1 MTSTGGSIKLKAIF
15 TPLVAGGAPGALGS
29 ECVPLR
35 LDVYATRELKSETQQ
50 ILITDLSVRVLELEL
65 AVQKRRHEHAPGLP
79 FCDANVG
86 LEREYLAFDDGMCA
100 LSSAVIVN
108 MYARSYTASGQEI
121 FTSLGAAL
129 LPVATL
135 LSIEQ
140 RRKVNTFFNV
150 ILDRELDSQTQPTT
164 PPIKGTI
171 QVTEVRSTNLVLRS
185 RRRGDIYQDYD
196 CISKANN
203 AMRAMI
209 RRGQDSFFGPKAFLR
224 PTVPILMPYHVP
236 TNQTDFMILPS
247 SAYTMVR
254 PREKLDVPYYENLLR
269 VALRRSRL
277 TEAEAVALAIAT
289 RDNTAP
295 RWQRSA
301 FAAFVVRAMS
311 VFALSQCYMDDLCN
325 LNNGR
330 DPWRADLVCS
340 DEDFKLCRLCGGD
353 DCEGCALEPHM
364 HVNQLCDCT
373 DNLSSFS
380 PLLRLV
386 RSYLRAFVPCLAL
399 GCVTNKKFGI
409 DQLDQ
414 PGASAAHTFAVL
426 IPFTMFE
433 RLLTPE
439 NRTAVTED
447 SLFERD
453 RAADIAQW
461 SAGIEQFPLI
471 CEATAPIDP
480 AMRSMWNPTGA
491 GQYYAS
497 DPASA
502 DVATKAVAARGRFTK
517 AAIGALIKNSDENKI
532 GLEITGVPER
542 DERSGTAE
550 PRDQSTFYKWIVS
563 LTTNMFLDR
572 LHCDFSL
579 VYNRDDA
586 EKQTFGVTFAD
597 FINGKASIGLTPY
610 LIYTKEEA
618 VIVDAVLADQQSVPN
633 LVLPPSIEKKA
644 PRAYENADYI
654 NSKAVEGLTPY
665 VIYRKDEAV
674 VVDADQRSAP
684 NVVPT
689 PSIENKA
696 PQLPAAYKTRLDYLM
711 LAKPDSE
718 AVISSVPET
727 ALHRR
732 LAYATMRLIDLDES
746 SVATIERIAKDPL
759 TRAFHYHVYTLNAS
773 VHGTSIPNSI
783 VDFYFTF

>member
-1 MTSTGGSIKLKAIF
+1 MASATETGGSIKLKVIF
-15 TPLVAGGAPGALGS
+15 TPLVAGGEPGVLGS

-35 LDVYATRELKSETQQ
+35 LDIYATRELKTATQQ
-50 ILITDLSVRVLELEL
+50 ILLADLSVRVLELEL

-79 FCDANVG
+79 FCDAKIG
-86 LEREYLAFDDGMCA
+86 LEREFLAYDDGRCA
-100 LSSAVIVN
+100 RSSALIIN
-108 MYARSYTASGQEI
+108 LYARSYTATGQQI

-129 LPVATL
+129 LPMAIL

-140 RRKVNTFFNV
+140 RRKVNTFFDVVLN
-150 ILDRELDSQTQPTT
+150 RELDTATQPET
-164 PPIKGTI
+164 PPIKGRVEVI
-171 QVTEVRSTNLVLRS
+171 EVRTTNLVLRS
-185 RRRGDIYQDYD
+185 GRRGDIYHDHD
-196 CISKANN
+196 CITESTN

-224 PTVPILMPYHVP
+224 PTVPVLVPYHVP

-254 PREKLDVPYYENLLR
+254 PREALNVPYYENLLR

-277 TEAEAVALAIAT
+277 TEAEAVALGTAT
-289 RDNTAP
+289 RDNTAG

-301 FAAFVVRAMS
+301 FGSFMVRAMS
-311 VFALSQCYMDDLCN
+311 VFALSQCYMDDICN

-364 HVNQLCDCT
+364 HVNQLCDCA

-399 GCVTNKKFGI
+399 GCVTTKKFGI
-409 DQLDQ
+409 DQLNE

-439 NRTAVTED
+439 KRTVITKD

-453 RAADIAQW
+453 RAADIALW

-480 AMRSMWNPTGA
+480 AMRSMANPTGA
-491 GQYYAS
+491 GQYYAF
-497 DPASA
+497 DAANA
-502 DVATKAVAARGRFTK
+502 DVATKSIAARGRFTK
-517 AAIGALIKNSDENKI
+517 AFEALIENKTNCKI
-532 GLEITGVPER
+532 GLEITGVPELE
-542 DERSGTAE
+542 ERSGNAE

-586 EKQTFGVTFAD
+586 KKQTFGVTFAD
-597 FINGKASIGLTPY
+597 FINGKESIGLTPY
-610 LIYTKEEA
+610 LVYKKEEA
-618 VIVDAVLADQQSVPN
+618 VIVDAVLADQQPVPN
-633 LVLPPSIEKKA
+633 LVLPAPSIAKKA
-644 PRAYENADYI
+644 PEL
-654 NSKAVEGLTPY
+654 SP
-665 VIYRKDEAV
+665 
-674 VVDADQRSAP
+674 
-684 NVVPT
+684 
-689 PSIENKA
+689 
-696 PQLPAAYKTRLDYLM
+696 AYKSRLDYLM
-711 LAKPDSE
+711 VAKPDTQ
-718 AVISSVPET
+718 AVLSAIPDT
-727 ALHRR
+727 ALHPRFT
-732 LAYATMRLIDLDES
+732 YATMRLIDVDETAI
-746 SVATIERIAKDPL
+746 ATIERIAKSAL
-759 TRAFHYHVYTLNAS
+759 TRAFHYHVYTLNAA
-773 VHGTSIPNSI
+773 VDGTSLPNSI